1 MKCKVTILGT
11 RKLNDGTITGTFA
24 FALGT
29 LRRDSVEFEDSPEVY
44 LSTDLGDS
52 GTMELADLLKTK
64 HLTDRFIAQYKT
76 LFTPAGPDMQGD
88 EGKKLPISYKE
99 FHEEEK

>member
-52 GTMELADLLKTK
+52 GTMELAD
-64 HLTDRFIAQYKT
+64 RFVAQYKT
-76 LFTPAGPDMQGD
+76 LFTPAGPDAGLYP
-88 EGKKLPISYKE
+88 EKE
-99 FHEEEK
+99 R